1 MTEEKWRYVLSAE
14 GREIELSDGEVTLGR
29 SRTSTV
35 RLEHESVSRSHALLT
50 FDRGEAVVKDLASSN
65 GTFVGGKRIVRE
77 TRLVNGDRLQLGAA
91 VIDVR
96 LLAPDAASERTAL
109 MTPDQLPDAPS
120 RAPALGHH
128 VRAGPRPHE
137 PGPVRARGAARAGPD
152 LGFGSFPCRGPSAR
166 GGTFHGRRRVP
177 ADGGSARRGLH
188 DRAAHDRAV
197 RGAPPPRELADYSI
211 RVHEAEKAARIPPGD
226 RAASFRDRRTP
237 SLNETPR
244 GVANPFA
251 RLLAALV
258 DAVIL
263 AAINVLLFA
272 PVFLID
278 YFRSELQTH
287 DAAPDWAFRAITG
300 LSILLAL
307 LANVL
312 YVVGGWAW
320 RGRTPGKSLLGLAVV
335 RRGSTLGP
343 RHRLAVRV
351 RPRDRL
357 RPRGPPAGARVGVG
371 VLREGE
377 AGFPGPRGRNLG
389 DQGPLSAARSAGERS
404 ASSTFLGPPRSRQAP
419 SERRARARRSGSD
432 SPSRT

>member
-1 MTEEKWRYVLSAE
+1 VTEEKWKYVLSAE

-65 GTFVGGKRIVRE
+65 GTFVGGKRISRE

-91 VIDVR
+91 VIEVR

-109 MTPDQLPDAPS
+109 MTPDQLPDAP
-120 RAPALGHH
+120 P
-128 VRAGPRPHE
+128 PRPPSGIAYE
-137 PGPVRARGAARAGPD
+137 PVPGLTNPGVPGPEAPLGPD
-152 LGFGSFPCRGPSAR
+152 PISASDLFRAVDRPPVAEPSMVVDVFPPMGGAPDEVSTIAPPTLTPSA
-166 GGTFHGRRRVP
+166 V
-177 ADGGSARRGLH
+177 A
-188 DRAAHDRAV
+188 
-197 RGAPPPRELADYSI
+197 PPRELADYSI
-211 RVHEAEKAARIPPGD
+211 RLHEAEKAVRIPAGD
-226 RAASFRDRRTP
+226 RAASFRERRSP

-278 YFRSELQTH
+278 YFRSELQTR

-335 RRGSTLGP
+335 KRGGPSGHGIGWPSAFVRAIVCVLAGLPLGLGWAWAFFERDRRAFQD
-343 RHRLAVRV
+343 LAAGTWVIRV
-351 RPRDRL
+351 R
-357 RPRGPPAGARVGVG
+357 
-371 VLREGE
+371 
-377 AGFPGPRGRNLG
+377 
-389 DQGPLSAARSAGERS
+389 
-404 ASSTFLGPPRSRQAP
+404 
-419 SERRARARRSGSD
+419 
-432 SPSRT
+432 

>member
-1 MTEEKWRYVLSAE
+1 VTEEKWKYVLSAE

-65 GTFVGGKRIVRE
+65 GTFVGGKRISRE

-91 VIDVR
+91 VIEVR

-109 MTPDQLPDAPS
+109 MTPDQMPDAP
-120 RAPALGHH
+120 P
-128 VRAGPRPHE
+128 PRPPSGITYE
-137 PGPVRARGAARAGPD
+137 PVPGLTNPGLSGLEAPLGPD
-152 LGFGSFPCRGPSAR
+152 PISASDL
-166 GGTFHGRRRVP
+166 F
-177 ADGGSARRGLH
+177 
-188 DRAAHDRAV
+188 RAV
-197 RGAPPPRELADYSI
+197 DRPPVAEPSMVVDVFPPMGGAPDEVSTIAPPAIAPPPRELADYSI
-211 RVHEAEKAARIPPGD
+211 GVHEAEKAARIPPGD
-226 RAASFRDRRTP
+226 RAASFRERRTP

-278 YFRSELQTH
+278 YFRSELQTR

-335 RRGSTLGP
+335 KRGGPSGHGIGWPSAFVRAIVCVLAGLPLGLGWAWAFFEKDRRAFQD
-343 RHRLAVRV
+343 LAAGTWVIRV
-351 RPRDRL
+351 R
-357 RPRGPPAGARVGVG
+357 
-371 VLREGE
+371 
-377 AGFPGPRGRNLG
+377 
-389 DQGPLSAARSAGERS
+389 
-404 ASSTFLGPPRSRQAP
+404 
-419 SERRARARRSGSD
+419 
-432 SPSRT
+432 

>member
-1 MTEEKWRYVLSAE
+1 MTEEKWKYVLSAE

-65 GTFVGGKRIVRE
+65 GTFVGGKRIARE

-91 VIDVR
+91 VIEVR

-109 MTPDQLPDAPS
+109 MTPDQLPDAP
-120 RAPALGHH
+120 P
-128 VRAGPRPHE
+128 PRPPSGITYE
-137 PGPVRARGAARAGPD
+137 PVPGLTNPGLPGPEAPLGPD
-152 LGFGSFPCRGPSAR
+152 PISASDL
-166 GGTFHGRRRVP
+166 F
-177 ADGGSARRGLH
+177 
-188 DRAAHDRAV
+188 RAV
-197 RGAPPPRELADYSI
+197 DRPPVADPSMVVDVFPPMGGAPDEVSTIAPPTLAPPRELADYSI
-211 RVHEAEKAARIPPGD
+211 RVHEAEKAARISAGD
-226 RAASFRDRRTP
+226 RAASFRERRSP

-278 YFRSELQTH
+278 YFRSELQTR

-335 RRGSTLGP
+335 KRGGPSGHGIGWPSAFVRAIVCVLAGLPLGLGWAWAFFERDRRAFQD
-343 RHRLAVRV
+343 LAAGTWVIRV
-351 RPRDRL
+351 R
-357 RPRGPPAGARVGVG
+357 
-371 VLREGE
+371 
-377 AGFPGPRGRNLG
+377 
-389 DQGPLSAARSAGERS
+389 
-404 ASSTFLGPPRSRQAP
+404 
-419 SERRARARRSGSD
+419 
-432 SPSRT
+432 

>member
-1 MTEEKWRYVLSAE
+1 MTEEKWKYVLSAE

-65 GTFVGGKRIVRE
+65 GTFVGGKRISRE

-91 VIDVR
+91 VIEVR
-96 LLAPDAASERTAL
+96 LLAPDAASERTTL
-109 MTPDQLPDAPS
+109 MTPDQMPDAP
-120 RAPALGHH
+120 P
-128 VRAGPRPHE
+128 PRPHSGITYE
-137 PGPVRARGAARAGPD
+137 PVPGLTNPGLSGPEAPGPDSISASDLFRSVDRPPGASPSMVVDVFPPMGGAPD
-152 LGFGSFPCRGPSAR
+152 EVSTIAPPTIAPP
-166 GGTFHGRRRVP
+166 TI
-177 ADGGSARRGLH
+177 
-188 DRAAHDRAV
+188 
-197 RGAPPPRELADYSI
+197 APPPRELADYSI
-211 RVHEAEKAARIPPGD
+211 RVHEAEKAARVPSGD
-226 RAASFRDRRTP
+226 RAASFRERRSP

-244 GVANPFA
+244 GVASPFA

-278 YFRSELQTH
+278 YFRSELQTR

-335 RRGSTLGP
+335 RRGGPSGHGIGWPSAFVRAIVCVLAGLPLGLGWAWAFFEKD
-343 RHRLAVRV
+343 RRAFQDLAAGTWVIRV
-351 RPRDRL
+351 R
-357 RPRGPPAGARVGVG
+357 
-371 VLREGE
+371 
-377 AGFPGPRGRNLG
+377 
-389 DQGPLSAARSAGERS
+389 
-404 ASSTFLGPPRSRQAP
+404 
-419 SERRARARRSGSD
+419 
-432 SPSRT
+432 

>member
-1 MTEEKWRYVLSAE
+1 MTEEKWKYVLSAE

-65 GTFVGGKRIVRE
+65 GTFVGGKRISRE

-109 MTPDQLPDAPS
+109 MTPDQLPDAP
-120 RAPALGHH
+120 P
-128 VRAGPRPHE
+128 PRPPSGITYE
-137 PGPVRARGAARAGPD
+137 PVPGLTNPGLSGLEAPLGPD
-152 LGFGSFPCRGPSAR
+152 PISASDL
-166 GGTFHGRRRVP
+166 F
-177 ADGGSARRGLH
+177 
-188 DRAAHDRAV
+188 RAV
-197 RGAPPPRELADYSI
+197 DRPPVADPSMVVDVFPPMGGAPDEVSTIAPPTIVPPAIAPPQRELADYSI
-211 RVHEAEKAARIPPGD
+211 RVHEAEKAARIPPAD
-226 RAASFRDRRTP
+226 RAASFRERRTP

-278 YFRSELQTH
+278 YFRAELQTR

-335 RRGSTLGP
+335 RRGGPTGQGIGWGAAFIRAIVCVLAGLPLGLGWAWAFFEKD
-343 RHRLAVRV
+343 RRAFQDLAAGTWVIRV
-351 RPRDRL
+351 R
-357 RPRGPPAGARVGVG
+357 
-371 VLREGE
+371 
-377 AGFPGPRGRNLG
+377 
-389 DQGPLSAARSAGERS
+389 
-404 ASSTFLGPPRSRQAP
+404 
-419 SERRARARRSGSD
+419 
-432 SPSRT
+432 

>member
-65 GTFVGGKRIVRE
+65 GTFVGGKRIARE

-91 VIDVR
+91 VIEVR
-96 LLAPDAASERTAL
+96 ILAPNVPSERTVMLPA
-109 MTPDQLPDAPS
+109 DQLPDQP
-120 RAPALGHH
+120 PEP
-128 VRAGPRPHE
+128 PRPVSGITYE
-137 PGPVRARGAARAGPD
+137 PVPGLTNPGVPGPVAPSPGPD
-152 LGFGSFPCRGPSAR
+152 PLSASDLFRDVDREPAKEHRLSPDDVFPPMG
-166 GGTFHGRRRVP
+166 
-177 ADGGSARRGLH
+177 
-188 DRAAHDRAV
+188 
-197 RGAPPPRELADYSI
+197 GAPDEVSTIVPPPLPPTAPAAAAARELADYSI
-211 RVHEAEKAARIPPGD
+211 QLADADKAARIPLAD
-226 RAASFRDRRTP
+226 RAASFRDRRP
-237 SLNETPR
+237 PELNEGPR
-244 GVANPFA
+244 NVASPFA

-278 YFRSELQTH
+278 YFRAELQTR
-287 DAAPDWAFRAITG
+287 DSAPDWAFRAITA
-300 LSILLAL
+300 LSFLLAL

-335 RRGSTLGP
+335 RRGM
-343 RHRLAVRV
+343 
-351 RPRDRL
+351 
-357 RPRGPPAGARVGVG
+357 
-371 VLREGE
+371 
-377 AGFPGPRGRNLG
+377 
-389 DQGPLSAARSAGERS
+389 
-404 ASSTFLGPPRSRQAP
+404 
-419 SERRARARRSGSD
+419 
-432 SPSRT
+432 SPSRGIGWPAAFVRAIVCVLAGLPLGLGWAWAFFEKEKRAFQDLAAGTWVIRVR